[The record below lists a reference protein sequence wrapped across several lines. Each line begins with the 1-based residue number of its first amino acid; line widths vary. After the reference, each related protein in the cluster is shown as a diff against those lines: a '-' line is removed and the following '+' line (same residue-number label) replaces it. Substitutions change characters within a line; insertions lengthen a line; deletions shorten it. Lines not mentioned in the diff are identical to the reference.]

1 MEALTHAQNLT
12 NMSTTH
18 YPEPWNFIHNSHYYE
33 IQSEDRNVISVFGNE
48 HHSAG
53 IGACEATAARI
64 VACVNA
70 LAGIEDPE
78 AFVKEAKAALQKDK
92 FPFL

>member
-1 MEALTHAQNLT
+1 
-12 NMSTTH
+12 MSETKHT
-18 YPEPWNFIHNSHYYE
+18 PEPWRIARFAYG
-33 IQSEDRNVISVFGNE
+33 EDSGAYV
-48 HHSAG
+48 SAG
-53 IGACEATAARI
+53 PVLNIEKVIATLYPYAFYHMDAETANANAFRI
-64 VACVNA
+64 VDCVNA

>member
-1 MEALTHAQNLT
+1 MNAE
-12 NMSTTH
+12 
-18 YPEPWNFIHNSHYYE
+18 
-33 IQSEDRNVISVFGNE
+33 
-48 HHSAG
+48 
-53 IGACEATAARI
+53 TANANNKRI

-78 AFVKEAKAALQKDK
+78 AFVKEAKAAMQKDK

>member
-1 MEALTHAQNLT
+1 
-12 NMSTTH
+12 MSETKHT
-18 YPEPWNFIHNSHYYE
+18 PEPWRIDRTA
-33 IQSEDRNVISVFGNE
+33 EDDATPAYLIAGNTSKYVVIAHLYPYSFYHMNAE
-48 HHSAG
+48 
-53 IGACEATAARI
+53 TANANNKRI

-78 AFVKEAKAALQKDK
+78 AFVKEAKAAMQKDK

>member
-1 MEALTHAQNLT
+1 MNLKHT
-12 NMSTTH
+12 
-18 YPEPWNFIHNSHYYE
+18 PEPWRIGD
-33 IQSEDRNVISVFGNE
+33 IAEDNTRPAFLL
-48 HHSAG
+48 AG
-53 IGACEATAARI
+53 EYPSTVVTATVPPFKVYNMNADTATANAFRI
-64 VACVNA
+64 AACVNA